1 MAPFLKILLHASL
14 SGNIFF
20 FVNKMLLLVLHNTVG
35 INVVCVTR
43 IHIFQNDSSM
53 INCKKKY
60 YVIIFEL
67 PTCIPMYPNWY
78 PNCSNLLDLIGATCH
93 RKYVLFQ
100 KLYVCTSFLK
110 VAI

>member
-1 MAPFLKILLHASL
+1 M

-60 YVIIFEL
+60 YLIIF
-67 PTCIPMYPNWY
+67 
-78 PNCSNLLDLIGATCH
+78 
-93 RKYVLFQ
+93 V
-100 KLYVCTSFLK
+100 LYVSQLF
-110 VAI
+110 VPIGIQIVQIY